1 MSTTVEH
8 ADSAEHGAD
17 DVHEAGHHL
26 DTHDGHHVHP
36 DSFYVKVAAV
46 LAALTALEVSTY
58 YVDFGALFLPTLL
71 VLMAVKFFMVA
82 WFFMHLR
89 DDAKIFGRLFWMGLF
104 LAIAVYVGAL
114 ATFQFFLK

>member
-1 MSTTVEH
+1 MTTAVEH
-8 ADSAEHGAD
+8 EATPAPGDEHTHGA
-17 DVHEAGHHL
+17 HT
-26 DTHDGHHVHP
+26 THSDA
-36 DSFYVKVAAV
+36 FYVKIALV

-58 YVDFGALFLPTLL
+58 YVDFGSLFLP
-71 VLMAVKFFMVA
+71 VLFALMVIKFFMVV

-89 DDAKIFGRLFWMGLF
+89 DDAKLFGRLFWAGLF

>member
-8 ADSAEHGAD
+8 ADSPEPAATEHD
-17 DVHEAGHHL
+17 QRVE
-26 DTHDGHHVHP
+26 THDGHHVHP
-36 DSFYVKVAAV
+36 DVFYVKIALV

-58 YVDFGALFLPTLL
+58 YVDFGPLFLPTLL

-89 DDAKIFGRLFWMGLF
+89 DDARLFGTLFWSGLF
-104 LAIAVYVGAL
+104 LAIAVYVVAL
-114 ATFQFFLK
+114 ATFQYFLK